1 MRQRPSAFASQEEDT
16 IGQDEDAGKAAGIKE
31 AAPAED
37 KPAPR
42 KPYVAP
48 VLIEYGTIAKL
59 TQGTRTRR
67 NDGANTRKRKACL

>member
-1 MRQRPSAFASQEEDT
+1 MRQ
-16 IGQDEDAGKAAGIKE
+16 DENPGKAADVNE
-31 AAPAED
+31 TAPAEGN
-37 KPAPR
+37 PAPR

-67 NDGANTRKRKACL
+67 NDGANTRKRRACL